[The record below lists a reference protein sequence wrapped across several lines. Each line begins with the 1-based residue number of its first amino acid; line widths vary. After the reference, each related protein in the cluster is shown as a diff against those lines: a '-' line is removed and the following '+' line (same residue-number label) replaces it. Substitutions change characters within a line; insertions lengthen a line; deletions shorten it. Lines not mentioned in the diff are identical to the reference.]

1 MFVSRSSVRLM
12 LLPGLLVWLC
22 AAPACAQRFAGGQL
36 QAGDS
41 SHQRPVMSLAAEP
54 GPLQSYA
61 IVGAVRQS
69 AVYVSAQAPLP
80 VWRLVEAAGGLE
92 PDAGP
97 TLRIVRNGS
106 SRFQINFDPNHPR
119 QDDLLLP
126 GDIVVV
132 AVRPGAVPAPADPR
146 TTIPVACIGLTDRP
160 VVLPLDPTIVTVNEL
175 LRRLMQPAEMARTVR
190 VIDPPLKSQTQEL
203 VPGSVVFF
211 DSRGVDRQPL
221 EQAGA
226 LPAPVNLD
234 QPAAPATM
242 SQLPTREETSALPLL
257 LPSDPPSEG
266 LISASTWIKLPA
278 AAPREPQPLPV
289 STPGEPANSLVAER
303 MHAAPQ
309 GEAIPEFDAPFLPA
323 DTTAQGESG
332 LNTAPVT
339 GPAPPPPLELEI
351 PQRGSQQTAVI
362 PQAAPAAAVLQQQ
375 PSPVTIDEDQAGS
388 LPRAESS
395 SAGTASQADFGE
407 ELASAPIASSNPAP
421 GNLLPLLGGAAVLL
435 IAGAT
440 LSLVW
445 SRWLH
450 APRGARIVSPTQSS
464 RPVVSHAI
472 PHSPVGD
479 LIHGAV
485 PIVEEPVIPAPL
497 WPLHGVV
504 VGHKRIILNSAH
516 DKLEG
521 PHFIKRDHQR
531 TRPTVAA
538 RSAAMNER
546 QLRRSLREALSSTV
560 RTVSSDRAESTPPEQ
575 RLSRDVDTMSRA
587 SPRASD
593 PPAPGHRPG
602 RDEPI
607 KASASVERQIEMVR
621 PQPSPPQPSASIGP
635 LERALRILASE
646 KRE

>member
-1 MFVSRSSVRLM
+1 MFVSCSSVRLL

-41 SHQRPVMSLAAEP
+41 SHQRPVMSPAAEP

-69 AVYVSAQAPLP
+69 AVYVSSQAPLP
-80 VWRLVEAAGGLE
+80 LWRLVEAAGGLE

-203 VPGSVVFF
+203 VPGSVVCF
-211 DSRGVDRQPL
+211 DIRGIDRQPL

-242 SQLPTREETSALPLL
+242 SQLPARQETPALPLI

-266 LISASTWIKLPA
+266 LISASTWIKLPV

-289 STPGEPANSLVAER
+289 STSGEPANSPVGER
-303 MHAAPQ
+303 MQAAPQ

-332 LNTAPVT
+332 LNTSPAV

-351 PQRGSQQTAVI
+351 PQRGSRQTAFS
-362 PQAAPAAAVLQQQ
+362 PSASPATNVLQ
-375 PSPVTIDEDQAGS
+375 PSSPVTDDEDQAGS

-395 SAGTASQADFGE
+395 SAGAASQADFGE
-407 ELASAPIASSNPAP
+407 ELAGAPIASSNPAP

-450 APRGARIVSPTQSS
+450 APRGARVVSPTRSS
-464 RPVVSHAI
+464 RPVESPSI

-531 TRPTVAA
+531 TRAPVTAG
-538 RSAAMNER
+538 SAVLNER
-546 QLRRSLREALSSTV
+546 QLRRSLREALNSTV
-560 RTVSSDRAESTPPEQ
+560 RTVSSDRADATPPEQ
-575 RLSRDVDTMSRA
+575 GLSRDVDTISRA
-587 SPRASD
+587 LPRASV
-593 PPAPGHRPG
+593 PPAPGHRPE